1 MQIIPRSEQR
11 RLGIRWLGAQPT
23 GDGRA
28 LPMYNDLASK
38 STFLVRPGETVA
50 QAVERIRRAHDR

>member
-1 MQIIPRSEQR
+1 MQIIPKSEQR
-11 RLGIRWLGAQPT
+11 RLNIKWLGAQPI
-23 GDGRA
+23 GNNRA

-50 QAVERIRRAHDR
+50 QAAERLRRAHDR